1 MGNNAEK
8 RRFPR
13 YKNLGDPPY
22 VTVNLPLLTD
32 GLVSPDNFSEFG
44 FCIISPKEVEVGDA
58 FLSSVQL
65 GVKEFENLEARVAW
79 VEEFHMERPAWRV
92 GFYLDVPKEQLF
104 AFTSAMARI
113 PLGKRE
119 AV

>member
-1 MGNNAEK
+1 MGNFAEK

-13 YKNLGDPPY
+13 YKNKGNPPY

-32 GLVSPDNFSEFG
+32 GLVSPENYSEFG
-44 FCIISPKEVEVGDA
+44 LCIISPKEVEVGDA
-58 FLSSVQL
+58 FPSSVQID
-65 GVKEFENLEARVAW
+65 VKAFENLEARVAW
-79 VEEFHMERPAWRV
+79 VEEIHMERQAWRV
-92 GFYLDVPKEQLF
+92 GFYLDVPKEQQF